1 LTVLLV
7 SCFNARFFSAKVLIS
22 RDKEVSPMISAADS
36 SADDARQLAVL
47 FAGVAQDVDEYRS
60 RHLRELTP
68 KVRAQLEDAVQQLDD
83 ANDNL
88 ASGTLRKTLREI
100 EDDLDEISAVAT
112 QARQTLKK
120 IKNTSTAGNVA
131 ASVAALAL
139 AIASA
144 DAGAIPGALEHVT
157 EALKLQQ
164 SGSSADEE

>member
-1 LTVLLV
+1 
-7 SCFNARFFSAKVLIS
+7 
-22 RDKEVSPMISAADS
+22 MMSAADS
-36 SADDARQLAVL
+36 NADDARQLAVL

-68 KVRAQLEDAVQQLDD
+68 KVRAQLEDAIQQLDD

-88 ASGTLRKTLREI
+88 ASGALRKTLREI

-120 IKNTSTAGNVA
+120 VNNTSSAANVA
-131 ASVAALAL
+131 ACMAALAL

-144 DAGAIPGALEHVT
+144 DAGAIPVALEEVT

-164 SGSSADEE
+164 NGSSTDDD

>member
-1 LTVLLV
+1 
-7 SCFNARFFSAKVLIS
+7 
-22 RDKEVSPMISAADS
+22 MISQADS

-68 KVRAQLEDAVQQLDD
+68 KVRAQLEDAVQQLDE

-88 ASGTLRKTLREI
+88 VSGAVRKTLREI
-100 EDDLDEISAVAT
+100 ENELDEISAIAT

-120 IKNTSTAGNVA
+120 VKNTSSAANVA

-144 DAGAIPGALEHVT
+144 DAGAVPGALEDVT

-164 SGSSADEE
+164 NGSSADDD